1 VKAQILVSVLIL
13 VLMIG
18 ITPSFADISD
28 SLDHFYSYDIQTG
41 ELAIMWLGYHPQ
53 DTFQGYASAGF
64 LLKTTDHVIA
74 IDPSSLLLDY
84 VDSLE
89 SLDVI
94 FITHDHKDHFDT
106 TGTMEMQL
114 KTDSDVV
121 ADTTSFNLLTDL
133 VPEENL
139 VRILADEQM
148 TVSGITVKALEA
160 EHPSPTPLVYLIELD
175 GFRIFHG
182 SDSGFVEEL
191 KNIEKRAHV
200 ALVPT
205 GDPSPSA
212 GPQLAFEM
220 IKAVRPDV
228 AIPMHGLIEQMH
240 FFSELVNESELG
252 TTATLPIPLGLM
264 VLSQETMVL
273 ETIPEPEPKI
283 PEWVRN
289 IFIWYGE
296 DQISE
301 DELIAALQFLVQEG
315 IIKV

>member
-1 VKAQILVSVLIL
+1 MKAQILVSILIL

-18 ITPSFADISD
+18 ITPSFAEISD
-28 SLDHFYSYDIQTG
+28 SLDNFYSYDIQTG

-53 DTFQGYASAGF
+53 ETFQGYASAGF

-74 IDPSSLLLDY
+74 IDPSSLLLNDI
-84 VDSLE
+84 DSLDK
-89 SLDVI
+89 LDVI
-94 FITHDHKDHFDT
+94 FITHDHRDHFDT

-114 KTDSDVV
+114 KTDSNVV
-121 ADTTSFNLLTDL
+121 ADTTSFNFLIDL

-139 VRILADEQM
+139 KRILSDEQM
-148 TVSGITVKALEA
+148 TISGITVKALEA
-160 EHPSPTPLVYLIELD
+160 KHPSPTPLVYLIELD

-191 KNIEKRAHV
+191 KNIEKRVHV

-205 GDPSPSA
+205 GDPSPSVL
-212 GPQLAFEM
+212 PQIALEITKA
-220 IKAVRPDV
+220 IKPGV
-228 AIPMHGLIEQMH
+228 AIPMHGLFEQMH
-240 FFSELVNESELG
+240 FFSDLVEEAELE
-252 TTATLPIPLGLM
+252 TTVTVPIPLDLI
-264 VLSQETMVL
+264 VLSQDTM
-273 ETIPEPEPKI
+273 EIESIPEPEPKI

-301 DELIAALQFLVQEG
+301 DELIGALQYLIQEG